1 MESNNKIEYWKK
13 YREELTKEIM
23 ENINIEKTPEN
34 IYEMAKKIGIKP
46 TARYFD
52 IYPSTVRYY
61 VQKIESQ
68 RTK

>member
-1 MESNNKIEYWKK
+1 MESNNGIEYWKK
-13 YREELTKEIM
+13 YLEELTKEIK
-23 ENINIEKTPEN
+23 EKTNIEKTPKN
-34 IYEMAKKIGIKP
+34 VYEMAKKIGIKP

-61 VQKIESQ
+61 IKKIESP